1 VAGAHVR
8 RGGSILLHEQDRAWR
23 THRSELDVR
32 RSAACGALGRGLELE
47 GRLSAL
53 IYFQP
58 HLILK
63 TNGVVLSQAMVNVW
77 QLIRIGP
84 LIRFFLF
91 DQGLPHCSHFYGQ
104 VHYPKKIAHKIVFK

>member
-8 RGGSILLHEQDRAWR
+8 RGSILLHEQDRAWR
-23 THRSELDVR
+23 TLSV
-32 RSAACGALGRGLELE
+32 GAGCQWER
-47 GRLSAL
+47 SAL
-53 IYFQP
+53 IY
-58 HLILK
+58 LILK